1 MFGNDNA
8 KTNLKKKLLTDFNLH
23 TVIRMPQSVFS
34 PYTSITTNILYFNNE
49 DPSGKIWFYRVDMPK
64 GVKHFSKTKPMK
76 LSDFDDCVAWWSE
89 RKEIIDQDNNPKL
102 RRKASEVKCRNR

>member
-1 MFGNDNA
+1 
-8 KTNLKKKLLTDFNLH
+8 
-23 TVIRMPQSVFS
+23 MPQSVFS

-89 RKEIIDQDNNPKL
+89 RKEIIDQDNNLKL